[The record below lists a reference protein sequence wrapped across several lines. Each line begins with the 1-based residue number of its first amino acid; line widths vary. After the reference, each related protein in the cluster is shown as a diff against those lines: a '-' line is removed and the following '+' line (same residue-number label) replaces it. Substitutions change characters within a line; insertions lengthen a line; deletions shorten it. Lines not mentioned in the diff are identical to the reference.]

1 MNAPTMFD
9 LYKHVTQMQTLTIAH
24 MVVVK
29 DYDHM
34 ITMNENLNSNFK
46 INNEIECEF

>member
-1 MNAPTMFD
+1 
-9 LYKHVTQMQTLTIAH
+9 MQTLTIAH

-34 ITMNENLNSNFK
+34 ITMNENLNWMK
-46 INNEIECEF
+46 LTHLL